1 MAIKK
6 RANKKNL
13 LATKKLYDT
22 SRVAS
27 SDLINEPLHPIQIH
41 SLPAKQTLNVRGL
54 GYAFALLR
62 VAVVLVVSVLGLFG
76 YAQGAVSLLETLHFT
91 FSLTAAGIIA
101 GLAETALWGFLMGM
115 LFAWIYN
122 RFA

>member
-1 MAIKK
+1 M
-6 RANKKNL
+6 
-13 LATKKLYDT
+13 ATKKAVKKSKVVQTKKMYDT
-22 SRVAS
+22 SRVGS
-27 SDLINEPLHPIQIH
+27 SDLLNEPLHPIQIH
-41 SLPAKQTLNVRGL
+41 SLPAKQTLNVLGL

-62 VAVVLVVSVLGLFG
+62 VAVVLGVSVLGLLG
-76 YAQGAVSLLETLHFT
+76 YAQGAVSLLETLQFT

-122 RFA
+122 RFV